1 MKLVTH
7 NGRFHYDELLASAIL
22 TKIYPE
28 STIIRTRD
36 SKVISTGDIVY
47 DVGGVYDPSRNL
59 YDHHQPTF
67 TETYSSDY
75 NIKLSS
81 AGLVYKHFHESFLSL
96 YNIHPTGTLYKK
108 LTKKIYKEFFLGA
121 DAQDNGYNIYG
132 EIKPRTIYAM
142 ISLYNSEDNLI
153 SDQQNENF
161 RKALTIVSKD
171 LDLYI
176 NHVITSW
183 YNKYKEL
190 EILINQTDDY
200 ILVSDVYYS
209 YDLILEIEKEN
220 NKNILFL
227 VYPSDDLYKIRAINT
242 DTTNF
247 SLKCPLKK
255 EWRGRRGDELNS
267 MIKGA
272 GFVHSSGFIGTNKT
286 KEGAIKMCRESYN
299 SRE

>member
-22 TKIYPE
+22 TKIYPD
-28 STIIRTRD
+28 SKIIRTRD
-36 SKVISTGDIVY
+36 SKIISTGDIVY
-47 DVGGVYDPSRNL
+47 DVGGIFDPSRNMF
-59 YDHHQPTF
+59 DHHQHTF
-67 TETYSSDY
+67 TETYSPDY

-81 AGLVYKHFHESFLSL
+81 AGLVYKYYHESFLSL
-96 YNIHPTGTLYKK
+96 YNIQPTDPLYKK
-108 LTKKIYKEFFLGA
+108 LINKIYKEFFLGA

-142 ISLYNSEDNLI
+142 VNLYNIEDNLI
-153 SDQQNENF
+153 SDQQDKNF
-161 RKALTIVSKD
+161 EIALSLVAKD

-176 NHVITSW
+176 NNVITSW

-190 EILINQTDDY
+190 DLLIKNTNDY

-209 YDLILEIEKEN
+209 CDLILEIEKEN

-227 VYPSDDLYKIRAINT
+227 VFPSDNLYKIRAINI

-255 EWRGRRGDELNS
+255 EWRGRRDDELNS
-267 MIKGA
+267 MIEGA
-272 GFVHSSGFIGTNKT
+272 GFVHSSGFVGTNKT
-286 KEGAIKMCRESYN
+286 KEGAIKMCRESYE